1 MVRSHSL
8 YPVELRGPWDHST
21 AEILADHQI
30 NVSIWFAA
38 SESET
43 LNTLCVAYRASRL
56 NFRPCVGQLRQ
67 SERRAQSAPGPLS
80 RHQRRHHA
88 ALTPPVAR
96 RNVEQFESRAPG
108 SQAAVLSPRES
119 SAVPSRP
126 RAARATGWDLDH
138 LIVVL
143 ILGASRFQGRRGIG
157 HLVNNVHLAFFVQ
170 LANLCKLF
178 FGGGRIP
185 HLFVN
190 PP

>member
-67 SERRAQSAPGPLS
+67 SERRAQSAPAFCRAINGDTMQPSLHQSHAGTLSSLS
-80 RHQRRHHA
+80 RARLVHKLRCFLPESHLLYQVGR
-88 ALTPPVAR
+88 ALLGR
-96 RNVEQFESRAPG
+96 QDG
-108 SQAAVLSPRES
+108 
-119 SAVPSRP
+119 
-126 RAARATGWDLDH
+126 
-138 LIVVL
+138 
-143 ILGASRFQGRRGIG
+143 ILTT
-157 HLVNNVHLAFFVQ
+157 
-170 LANLCKLF
+170 
-178 FGGGRIP
+178 
-185 HLFVN
+185 
-190 PP
+190 